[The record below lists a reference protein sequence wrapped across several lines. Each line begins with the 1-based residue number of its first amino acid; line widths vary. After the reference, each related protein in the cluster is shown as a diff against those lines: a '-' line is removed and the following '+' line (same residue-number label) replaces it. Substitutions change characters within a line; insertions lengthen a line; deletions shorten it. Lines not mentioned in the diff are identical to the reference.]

1 MEEVLGLLGRLKLKE
16 LISHRIPFE
25 EAPEAYTLLE
35 ERPQEAL
42 QVIFTYKGVRGGRD
56 V

>member
-1 MEEVLGLLGRLKLKE
+1 LKE
-16 LISHRIPFE
+16 LISHHIPFE

-35 ERPQEAL
+35 ARPQEAL
-42 QVIFTYKGVRGGRD
+42 QVIFTYEGVRGDQD